1 MPKVLIV
8 DDDPALCKVLTA
20 LLNDEGFQ
28 VQSARNGREGLD
40 ILRQEGQW
48 IVLLDL
54 MMPYMDGRAVLQA
67 MRAERTLM
75 ESNKVVLMSAA
86 GNLVH
91 DSELLQEPAQAILS
105 KPFELE
111 SVLAI
116 VNQLVSSTV

>member
-20 LLNDEGFQ
+20 LLTDEGFQ

-40 ILRQEGQW
+40 ILRREDQW

-67 MRAERTLM
+67 MRAERILM

-91 DSELLQEPAQAILS
+91 DAELLQEPAQAILS
-105 KPFELE
+105 KPFEIE
-111 SVLAI
+111 NVLAI
-116 VNQLVSSTV
+116 VNQLASSVV